1 MSYYSD
7 ALKLQAR
14 AESDLASRLDRA
26 VSAVGES
33 LYEMANDTLAGI
45 ERASWLSSCFIS
57 GKSAVCAEIKHE
69 DVRYI
74 LSKKETLTRP
84 DVVLDMVEIWCKRK
98 VDQLTDKD
106 ERSLLVKIA
115 RHLVGIAVD
124 KATDNLGNYTLAY
137 FLALLVL
144 SSRNFKDAT
153 MKSIIKNSGYIV
165 SAAGVYG
172 KVQKAAL
179 AARKLKILHPDYYWD
194 LYKNNLEML
203 YYIIEEPMSKIINL
217 LDSGSDNAEEIT
229 FLINDLV
236 RKP

>member
-1 MSYYSD
+1 M
-7 ALKLQAR
+7 
-14 AESDLASRLDRA
+14 
-26 VSAVGES
+26 
-33 LYEMANDTLAGI
+33 
-45 ERASWLSSCFIS
+45 
-57 GKSAVCAEIKHE
+57 CAEIKHE

-84 DVVLDMVEIWCKRK
+84 DVVLDMVEIWFKRK

-144 SSRNFKDAT
+144 SSRDFKDAT